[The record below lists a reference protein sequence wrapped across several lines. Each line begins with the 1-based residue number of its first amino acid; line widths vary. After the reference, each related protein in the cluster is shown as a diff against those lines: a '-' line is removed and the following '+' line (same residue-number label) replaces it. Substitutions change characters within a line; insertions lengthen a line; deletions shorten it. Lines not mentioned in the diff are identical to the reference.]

1 MTRAPRL
8 THHVR
13 EKIADD
19 ALRYAFTE
27 EIAALRV
34 RRAALAVAVRAD
46 VLGPEG
52 LRLADSLPAGWL
64 REANE
69 VGARFGATTT
79 RLSFSGG
86 EPWSSKIDRAE
97 LCKLFPM
104 LKDVCLRMPIEMCGG
119 YPVAYGAGDDRAR
132 EHDALAEG
140 LDDLWG
146 RVRAARASA
155 MAALNSTTSFVK
167 LREAWPEIAHFSDR
181 YESAQLTV
189 PNLPDV
195 PRGALNAMLRL
206 PVQTSQTSLAG

>member
-8 THHVR
+8 TKYVR
-13 EKIADD
+13 EKIVAD

-27 EIAALRV
+27 EIAALRA
-34 RRAALAVAVRAD
+34 RRATLAVAVRAD

-52 LRLADSLPAGWL
+52 LRLVDSLPAGWL
-64 REANE
+64 KEDDE

-79 RLSFSGG
+79 RLDFSGA
-86 EPWSSKIDRAE
+86 EPWSSKIERAE
-97 LCKLFPM
+97 LRKLFP
-104 LKDVCLRMPIEMCGG
+104 LPQDVRLRMPIEMCGG
-119 YPVAYGAGDDRAR
+119 YPGVYLAGDDRAR

-146 RVRAARASA
+146 RVLAARASA

-167 LREAWPEIAHFSDR
+167 LREAWPEIAHFADR

-206 PVQTSQTSLAG
+206 PVPAN